1 MPFGKHKGAKV
12 TEIPL
17 SYCQWLFD
25 NCDLKGYLL
34 GAIEERLGL
43 PGGEEKREEKREEKF
58 SVSRWFNKLAAEF
71 HPDTNGG
78 DSRPMQ
84 IIERAREV
92 LLEQLT
98 NKR

>member
-1 MPFGKHKGAKV
+1 VSEYDDVVMPKGLKIK
-12 TEIPL
+12 EIPL

-25 NCDLKGYLL
+25 NCDLKGYFL
-34 GAIEERLGL
+34 GAIEERLGVKK
-43 PGGEEKREEKREEKF
+43 ERKKREEF
-58 SVSRWFNKLAAEF
+58 SVARWFNKLATEF
-71 HPDTNGG
+71 HPDMNGG
-78 DSRPMQ
+78 DRRPMQ